1 VVVKNRDDQRDQ
13 MVWYPGREEAGQGPS
28 LGTKILRSVLTADT
42 LVNSIQWM
50 VTTDLLVPALHW
62 REFWRQ

>member
-1 VVVKNRDDQRDQ
+1 MVVKNRDDQRDQ

-28 LGTKILRSVLTADT
+28 LRMKIPRSVLTADT

-50 VTTDLLVPALHW
+50 VTEDLLGPALHW
-62 REFWRQ
+62 REFWGQ

>member
-1 VVVKNRDDQRDQ
+1 MEVKNRDDQRDQ

-28 LGTKILRSVLTADT
+28 LGMKILRLVLTAET

-50 VTTDLLVPALHW
+50 VTADLLGPALHW
-62 REFWRQ
+62 REFWGQ